1 MRRGSIAGGR
11 AAGGRYRGRG
21 TFAGVLA
28 VWSAPLLA
36 GQWQAQPSL
45 ELSETYTD
53 NVALVSSS
61 QAESD
66 FVTQVI
72 PGLSLHGRG
81 SRSRL
86 DLDYRL
92 QNLIYANDGDNNDT
106 HNELYANGELE
117 LLKDIFFVDARSSI
131 TQQIINENGR
141 VGLDNLNVGNRA
153 DVATY
158 GISPRLKLRLK
169 SYLNSDFRVD
179 MDRVDSQASTV
190 SDANS
195 VTYAAHLSSGPSFRR
210 LAWNVN
216 FQRQNLNLVK
226 GADSRRASTQ
236 GDLRYHLSSS
246 WNLLVLSGYED
257 NSVSQTTE
265 ERNGFYWSAGL
276 EWHPSRK
283 LTASATGG
291 DGDRTATISLHP
303 SERTSLD
310 LGYQNRDVGLL
321 VGSSWSAGISHQ
333 TRHTVWRLQYFEEST
348 ATQTLQLTGQQFF
361 VLVDNQGNVILDP
374 TTGQPLIL
382 TQNVFSLTDEQFIRK
397 RAQLSVTVTTGRSD
411 VILSAF
417 NETRHYL
424 ISQGSEDVVGG
435 AASWNWK
442 FGLRTHSVL
451 GASVQ
456 KRNPIGTDADDDLW
470 NVSAALVHA
479 VARNTT
485 TSLSFSHLGRKY
497 IPGLNYHENRIALQ
511 FVTRF

>member
-1 MRRGSIAGGR
+1 M
-11 AAGGRYRGRG
+11 
-21 TFAGVLA
+21 LA
-28 VWSAPLLA
+28 VWSVPLLA

-53 NVALVSSS
+53 NVALVSSR

-72 PGLSLHGRG
+72 PGLSVHGQG
-81 SRSRL
+81 ARSKL
-86 DLDYRL
+86 DLNYRL

-106 HNELYANGELE
+106 HSELYANGELE
-117 LLKDIFFVDARSSI
+117 LLKDIFFMDARGSI
-131 TQQIINENGR
+131 TQQIIDENGR
-141 VGLDNLNVGNRA
+141 VGIDNLNIGNRA

-169 SYLNSDFRVD
+169 SYLTSDFRVD
-179 MDRVDSQASTV
+179 MDRVENQSPTV
-190 SDANS
+190 SDAES
-195 VTYAAHLSSGPSFRR
+195 VTYTAHLRSGTSLRR
-210 LAWNVN
+210 LSWNVG
-216 FQRQNLNLVK
+216 FQRQNLNLDR

-236 GDLRYHLSSS
+236 GDLRYHLSST
-246 WNLLVLSGYED
+246 WNLLVLGGYED
-257 NSVSQTTE
+257 NSVSQSTL

-291 DGDRTATISLHP
+291 DDNQTATISLHP

-321 VGSSWSAGISHQ
+321 VGSSWNAGISHQ
-333 TRHTVWRLQYFEEST
+333 TRHSVWRLQYFEEST

-361 VLVDNQGNVILDP
+361 VLVDNQGNVIFDP

-382 TQNVFSLTDEQFIRK
+382 AQNVFSLTDDQFIRK
-397 RAQLSVTVTTGRSD
+397 RTQFSVTVTTGRSD

-417 NETRHYL
+417 NESRHYL
-424 ISQGSEDVVGG
+424 ISQGSEEVVGG

-442 FGLRTHSVL
+442 FALRTHSIL

-456 KRNPIGTDADDDLW
+456 KRNPIGTNADDDIW

-479 VARNTT
+479 VARDTT
-485 TSLSFSHLGRKY
+485 ASLSYSHLGRKY